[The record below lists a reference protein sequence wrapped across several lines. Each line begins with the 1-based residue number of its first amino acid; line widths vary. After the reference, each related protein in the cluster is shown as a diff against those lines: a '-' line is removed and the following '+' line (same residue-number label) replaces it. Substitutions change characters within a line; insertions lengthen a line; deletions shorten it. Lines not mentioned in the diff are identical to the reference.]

1 MPVEVKICGLKTPE
15 AVAAALE
22 AGADLIGFVFFAKSP
37 RNVTLDEAIAL
48 AVPARGRAKIV
59 ALVVD
64 ADDASLAAIA
74 ERLAPDLLQL
84 HGHES
89 PARVAEI
96 AATTGLAVMKAIAVA
111 DAGDLAVL
119 PAYAPHVARLLF
131 DAKPPKTPEALP
143 GGNGLS
149 FDWRLVCD
157 LDPGCPIMLSGGL
170 DPTNVTTAIAV
181 TGIGAVDVSSGVES
195 APGVKDPAKIR
206 AFVAAARAADAAR
219 RPNPPA
225 AR

>member
-1 MPVEVKICGLKTPE
+1 MAFEIKICGLKTDE
-15 AVAAALE
+15 AVAAALD

-37 RNVTLDEAIAL
+37 RNVTLDEAVRL
-48 AVPARGRAKIV
+48 AAPARGRAKIV

-74 ERLAPDLLQL
+74 SRLTPDLIQL

-96 AATTGLAVMKAIAVA
+96 ARLTATPLMKALPVA
-111 DAGDLAVL
+111 DVADLAAL
-119 PAYAPHVARLLF
+119 PTFLPHVARILF

-149 FDWRLVCD
+149 FDWRLVAD
-157 LDPGCPIMLSGGL
+157 LDPALPIMLSGGL
-170 DPTNVTTAIAV
+170 TAENVAEAIDV
-181 TGIGAVDVSSGVES
+181 TGVSAVDVSSGVES
-195 APGVKDPAKIR
+195 APGVKDPARIR
-206 AFVAAARAADAAR
+206 AFVKNAREAAARRAR
-219 RPNPPA
+219 NPRSRP
-225 AR
+225 